1 MEKMRSLIQAF
12 PAQLKHAWGIAQSS
26 PIDFN
31 GWTPANAL
39 ILGMGEGNQRSDR
52 L

>member
-12 PAQLKHAWGIAQSS
+12 PMAQQAWEIAQNSS
-26 PIDFN
+26 IDLN

-39 ILGMGEGNQRSDR
+39 ILGMQRHQRSDC